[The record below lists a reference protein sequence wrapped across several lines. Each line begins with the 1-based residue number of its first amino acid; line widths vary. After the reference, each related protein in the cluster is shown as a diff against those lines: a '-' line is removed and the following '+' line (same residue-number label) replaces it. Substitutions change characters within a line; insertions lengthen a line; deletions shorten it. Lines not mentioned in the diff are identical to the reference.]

1 MRHAKHRHQLGRK
14 MEHRTALMA
23 NLAMALI
30 KNRRIRTTL
39 AKAKALRPFI
49 EKTITLAKKAYAT
62 DDKVKKHHYHKLA
75 LARVRNIESVN
86 RLFDVL
92 AEEFVNRAGGYT
104 RIYKLVP
111 RLGDAADIAI
121 IELISAEDEGY
132 AKRKSKA
139 KKHPKSKD
147 LASAEDAKVEES
159 SSQEEESSDE
169 TESPDEAPA
178 EEVEAEDAKVEESSS
193 QEAESS
199 DETESPDEAPTDS
212 TIGETSV
219 SEESS
224 KDTESDEK

>member
-62 DDKVKKHHYHKLA
+62 DDKVKKHHYHKVA

-121 IELISAEDEGY
+121 IELISAKDEGY

-139 KKHPKSKD
+139 KKHPKSQNLAPDEETKD
-147 LASAEDAKVEES
+147 EESPAQEEESFAETESPDEVLAEAEMVEEP
-159 SSQEEESSDE
+159 SSQEEESSNE
-169 TESPDEAPA
+169 TESLT
-178 EEVEAEDAKVEESSS
+178 EV
-193 QEAESS
+193 
-199 DETESPDEAPTDS
+199 PTDS
-212 TIGETSV
+212 AIDETSV

>member
-1 MRHAKHRHQLGRK
+1 
-14 MEHRTALMA
+14 
-23 NLAMALI
+23 
-30 KNRRIRTTL
+30 L

-75 LARVRNIESVN
+75 LARVRHIESVN

-92 AEEFVNRAGGYT
+92 AEEFVNRPGGYT

-121 IELISAEDEGY
+121 IELIPAGDEGY
-132 AKRKSKA
+132 AKRKSKP

-147 LASAEDAKVEES
+147 LASAEEVNVEESSSEEESPDEAETSDEGTAEEVEAEEVKVEES
-159 SSQEEESSDE
+159 SSGE
-169 TESPDEAPA
+169 ESPDEAETSDEGPA
-178 EEVEAEDAKVEESSS
+178 EEVEAET
-193 QEAESS
+193 S
-199 DETESPDEAPTDS
+199 DEGPTDS
-212 TIGETSV
+212 TIDASSV

-224 KDTESDEK
+224 ENTESDKK

>member
-132 AKRKSKA
+132 AKRKPKA

-147 LASAEDAKVEES
+147 LAPAEEAKVEES
-159 SSQEEESSDE
+159 SS
-169 TESPDEAPA
+169 P
-178 EEVEAEDAKVEESSS
+178 ED
-193 QEAESS
+193 ESS

-212 TIGETSV
+212 TIDETSV

>member
-14 MEHRTALMA
+14 MEHRSALMA

-39 AKAKALRPFI
+39 AKAKALRPYI

-62 DDKVKKHHYHKLA
+62 DDKVRKHHYHKVA

-121 IELISAEDEGY
+121 IELISAKDEGY

-147 LASAEDAKVEES
+147 LDSAEEAKVEES
-159 SSQEEESSDE
+159 SSPEEKSSDE
-169 TESPDEAPA
+169 TEVFDEAPA
-178 EEVEAEDAKVEESSS
+178 EEVEAEEAKVEERPI
-193 QEAESS
+193 ESII
-199 DETESPDEAPTDS
+199 E
-212 TIGETSV
+212 ETSV

>member
-1 MRHAKHRHQLGRK
+1 
-14 MEHRTALMA
+14 MEHRAALMA

-49 EKTITLAKKAYAT
+49 EKTITLAKKAHAT
-62 DDKVKKHHYHKLA
+62 DDKLKKHHYHKLA

-92 AEEFVNRAGGYT
+92 AEEFINRPGGYT

-111 RLGDAADIAI
+111 RLGDAADVAI

-132 AKRKSKA
+132 SKRKPKA
-139 KKHPKSKD
+139 QKTPKTNKNVTTQ
-147 LASAEDAKVEES
+147 EAKAEES
-159 SSQEEESSDE
+159 ASPEEESTDESESSDE
-169 TESPDEAPA
+169 SPA
-178 EEVEAEDAKVEESSS
+178 EEVEASESKVEESASPEEES
-193 QEAESS
+193 TDESESS
-199 DETESPDEAPTDS
+199 DESPAD
-212 TIGETSV
+212 GNSV

-224 KDTESDEK
+224 KETKSDEK

>member
-1 MRHAKHRHQLGRK
+1 

-39 AKAKALRPFI
+39 AKAKALRPFV

-75 LARVRNIESVN
+75 LARLRNIESVN

-92 AEEFVNRAGGYT
+92 AEEFINRPGGYT

-121 IELISAEDEGY
+121 IELISAGDEGY
-132 AKRKSKA
+132 AKRKSKG

-147 LASAEDAKVEES
+147 LAPVEEAKVEES
-159 SSQEEESSDE
+159 TSGEESADE
-169 TESPDEAPA
+169 TETSDEAPA
-178 EEVEAEDAKVEESSS
+178 DSAIDA
-193 QEAESS
+193 
-199 DETESPDEAPTDS
+199 
-212 TIGETSV
+212 TSV

-224 KDTESDEK
+224 EDTESGEK

>member
-1 MRHAKHRHQLGRK
+1 

-62 DDKVKKHHYHKLA
+62 DDKVKKHHYHRLA

-121 IELISAEDEGY
+121 IEFISAEDEGY

-139 KKHPKSKD
+139 KKHPKSQNLAPDEETKD
-147 LASAEDAKVEES
+147 EESPPQEEESFAETESPDEVLAEAEMVEEP
-159 SSQEEESSDE
+159 SSQEEESSNE
-169 TESPDEAPA
+169 TESLT
-178 EEVEAEDAKVEESSS
+178 EV
-193 QEAESS
+193 
-199 DETESPDEAPTDS
+199 PTDS
-212 TIGETSV
+212 AIDETSV

-224 KDTESDEK
+224 RDTESDEK

>member
-1 MRHAKHRHQLGRK
+1 MRHAKHRHQLRRK

-39 AKAKALRPFI
+39 AKAKALRPFV

-75 LARVRNIESVN
+75 LARLRNIESVN

-92 AEEFVNRAGGYT
+92 AEEFINRPGGYT

-121 IELISAEDEGY
+121 IGEGEITAAEIGDSIFFACG
-132 AKRKSKA
+132 KTS
-139 KKHPKSKD
+139 
-147 LASAEDAKVEES
+147 
-159 SSQEEESSDE
+159 
-169 TESPDEAPA
+169 
-178 EEVEAEDAKVEESSS
+178 EVEKITALARDKIGQMLNLIDDNEFAFCWIVDYPICLLY
-193 QEAESS
+193 
-199 DETESPDEAPTDS
+199 TSPSPRDR
-212 TIGETSV
+212 G
-219 SEESS
+219 
-224 KDTESDEK
+224 

>member
-30 KNRRIRTTL
+30 KSRRIRTTL

-92 AEEFVNRAGGYT
+92 AEEFVNRAGGYS

-139 KKHPKSKD
+139 KNHPKSKD
-147 LASAEDAKVEES
+147 FASAEDTKVEES

-169 TESPDEAPA
+169 TESPDEAP
-178 EEVEAEDAKVEESSS
+178 
-193 QEAESS
+193 
-199 DETESPDEAPTDS
+199 TDS
-212 TIGETSV
+212 TIDETSV